1 MSEEYEIDRIKQRCE
16 EFLLNQERSIQSL
29 YLAHQYGLKN
39 LFKACFE
46 FARTRTVD
54 ELENSPEYKLLDKDI
69 VLQIYREKVNMM
81 RSYANDLKQS
91 ESRLEV
97 TCDKLK
103 VEKEN
108 MKRSLQ
114 SIQTIWTSQSK
125 RCFRHIT
132 DENFDFSCSDCNDKI
147 RWEIRRL
154 CGEGQHV
161 RVYFPALSKHNK

>member
-1 MSEEYEIDRIKQRCE
+1 MVI
-16 EFLLNQERSIQSL
+16 
-29 YLAHQYGLKN
+29 
-39 LFKACFE
+39 
-46 FARTRTVD
+46 
-54 ELENSPEYKLLDKDI
+54 
-69 VLQIYREKVNMM
+69 QIYREKVNMM
-81 RSYANDLKQS
+81 RSYANDLRQS

-114 SIQTIWTSQSK
+114 QIQTIWDTPNK
-125 RCFRHIT
+125 RCYKHIT
-132 DENFDFSCSDCNDKI
+132 EEKFDFSCSDCNDKL

-161 RVYFPALSKHNK
+161 RVYFPSQSKHKK